1 MMRDINDLKILL
13 AEDNRI
19 NQRIAVLTFK
29 QLGVSIDI
37 ASNGLEAL
45 EKFRKKQ
52 YDLILM
58 DMQMPE
64 MNGLEATR
72 EIRTFEKDTNLPH
85 RAIIVA
91 LTGSEPAEKKDICIE
106 AGMNDY
112 MEKPIQE
119 RLLRSLI
126 AKFFN

>member
-1 MMRDINDLKILL
+1 MRELKELKILV

-19 NQRIAVLTFK
+19 NQRIAILTFK

-45 EKFRKKQ
+45 EKYRKKQ

-64 MNGLEATR
+64 MDGLEATS
-72 EIRTFEKDTNLPH
+72 EIRTFEQESKMSH
-85 RAIIVA
+85 RAVIVA
-91 LTGSEPAEKKDICIE
+91 LTGSEPTEKRDVCLE

-119 RLLRSLI
+119 KLLRSLM
-126 AKFFN
+126 AKFFK

>member
-1 MMRDINDLKILL
+1 MRELTELKILV

-19 NQRIAVLTFK
+19 NQRIAILTFK

-37 ASNGLEAL
+37 ASNGMDAL
-45 EKFRKKQ
+45 EKYCKKQ

-64 MNGLEATR
+64 MDGLEATS
-72 EIRTFEKDTNLPH
+72 EIRTFEQESKMSH
-85 RAIIVA
+85 RAVIVA
-91 LTGSEPAEKKDICIE
+91 LTGSEPTEKRDVCLE

-119 RLLRSLI
+119 KLLRSLM
-126 AKFFN
+126 AKFFK

>member
-1 MMRDINDLKILL
+1 MRELKELKILV

-19 NQRIAVLTFK
+19 NQRIAILTFK

-45 EKFRKKQ
+45 EKYRKKQ

-64 MNGLEATR
+64 MDGLEATS
-72 EIRTFEKDTNLPH
+72 EIRTFEQESKMSH
-85 RAIIVA
+85 RAVIVA
-91 LTGSEPAEKKDICIE
+91 LTGSEPTEKRDVCLE

-119 RLLRSLI
+119 KLLRSLI

>member
-1 MMRDINDLKILL
+1 MRELKELIILV

-19 NQRIAVLTFK
+19 NQRIAILTFK

-37 ASNGLEAL
+37 VSNGLEAL
-45 EKFRKKQ
+45 EMYRKKQ

-64 MNGLEATR
+64 MDGLEATL
-72 EIRTFEKDTNLPH
+72 EIRLFEQESKMSH
-85 RAIIVA
+85 RAVIVA
-91 LTGSEPAEKKDICIE
+91 LTGSEPTEKRNVCLE

-119 RLLRSLI
+119 KLLRSLI
-126 AKFFN
+126 IKFFN

>member
-1 MMRDINDLKILL
+1 MRELKELKILV

-19 NQRIAVLTFK
+19 NQRIAILTFK

-37 ASNGLEAL
+37 ASNGMEAL
-45 EKFRKKQ
+45 EMYRKKQ

-64 MNGLEATR
+64 MDGLEATS
-72 EIRTFEKDTNLPH
+72 EIRSFEQQSKMSH
-85 RAIIVA
+85 RAVIVA
-91 LTGSEPAEKKDICIE
+91 LTGSEPTEKRDVCLE

-119 RLLRSLI
+119 KLLRSLI

>member
-1 MMRDINDLKILL
+1 MQDIKELKILV

-37 ASNGLEAL
+37 ASNGKEAVDKYT
-45 EKFRKKQ
+45 ENC

-58 DMQMPE
+58 DMQMPV
-64 MNGLEATR
+64 MDGLEAAMQVR
-72 EIRTFEKDTNLPH
+72 AYEKKSNMHH
-85 RAIIVA
+85 RVVIVA
-91 LTGSEPAEKKDICIE
+91 LTGSEPTEKKDLCIE

-119 RLLRSLI
+119 SQLRSLI
-126 AKFFN
+126 VKFFS

>member
-1 MMRDINDLKILL
+1 MRELKELKILV

-19 NQRIAVLTFK
+19 NQRIAILTFK

-45 EKFRKKQ
+45 EMYRKIQ

-64 MNGLEATR
+64 MDGLEATS
-72 EIRTFEKDTNLPH
+72 EIRTFEQESNQPH
-85 RAIIVA
+85 RAVIVA
-91 LTGSEPAEKKDICIE
+91 LTGSEPTEKKDVCLQ

-119 RLLRSLI
+119 KLLPGLI
-126 AKFFN
+126 AKFFD

>member
-1 MMRDINDLKILL
+1 MRELTELKILV

-19 NQRIAVLTFK
+19 NQRIAILTFK

-45 EKFRKKQ
+45 EKYRKKP

-64 MNGLEATR
+64 MDGLEATS
-72 EIRTFEKDTNLPH
+72 EIRTFELESKMSH
-85 RAIIVA
+85 RAVIVA
-91 LTGSEPAEKKDICIE
+91 LTGSEPTEKRDVCLE

-119 RLLRSLI
+119 KLLRSLI
-126 AKFFN
+126 SKFFN

>member
-1 MMRDINDLKILL
+1 MRELKELKILV

-19 NQRIAVLTFK
+19 NQRIAILTFK

-37 ASNGLEAL
+37 ALNGLEAL
-45 EKFRKKQ
+45 EMYRKKQ

-64 MNGLEATR
+64 MDGLEATS
-72 EIRTFEKDTNLPH
+72 EIRTFELESKMSR
-85 RAIIVA
+85 RAVIVA
-91 LTGSEPAEKKDICIE
+91 LTGSEPSEKRDVCLE

-119 RLLRSLI
+119 KLLRSLI
-126 AKFFN
+126 SKFFN

>member
-1 MMRDINDLKILL
+1 MQDITDLKILV

-37 ASNGLEAL
+37 ASNGKEAL
-45 EKFRKKQ
+45 NKYTENR

-64 MNGLEATR
+64 MDGLEAAIQ
-72 EIRTFEKDTNLPH
+72 IRAYEQESDLPH
-85 RAIIVA
+85 RVVIVA
-91 LTGSEPAEKKDICIE
+91 LTGSEPNEKKDLCIE

-119 RLLRSLI
+119 NLLRGI
-126 AKFFN
+126 MGRFFS

>member
-1 MMRDINDLKILL
+1 MRDFKELKILV

-19 NQRIAVLTFK
+19 NQRIAILTFK

-37 ASNGLEAL
+37 ASNGLQAL
-45 EKFRKKQ
+45 EMYRKKQ
-52 YDLILM
+52 HDLILM

-64 MNGLEATR
+64 MDGLEATS
-72 EIRTFEKDTNLPH
+72 EIRSFEKESKMLHP
-85 RAIIVA
+85 AVIVA
-91 LTGSEPAEKKDICIE
+91 LTGSEPTEKRDVCLE

-119 RLLRSLI
+119 KLLRTLI

>member
-1 MMRDINDLKILL
+1 MQDITDLKILV

-37 ASNGLEAL
+37 ASNGKEAL
-45 EKFRKKQ
+45 NKYTENR

-64 MNGLEATR
+64 MDGLEAAIQ
-72 EIRTFEKDTNLPH
+72 IRAYEQESDLPH
-85 RAIIVA
+85 RVVIVA
-91 LTGSEPAEKKDICIE
+91 LTGSEPNEKKDLCIE

-119 RLLRSLI
+119 NLLRGI
-126 AKFFN
+126 MDRFFS

>member
-1 MMRDINDLKILL
+1 MREFNDLKILL

-37 ASNGLEAL
+37 ASNGEEAFN
-45 EKFRKKQ
+45 KYCKKQ

-64 MNGLEATR
+64 MDGLEATR
-72 EIRTFEKDTNLPH
+72 HIRSFEQESKMSH
-85 RAIIVA
+85 RAVIVA
-91 LTGSEPAEKKDICIE
+91 LTGSEPTKKRDVCLE
-106 AGMNDY
+106 SGMNDY

-119 RLLRSLI
+119 KLLRSLI
-126 AKFFN
+126 VKFFK

>member
-1 MMRDINDLKILL
+1 MRELKELKILV

-19 NQRIAVLTFK
+19 NQRIAILTFK

-37 ASNGLEAL
+37 ASNGMEAL
-45 EKFRKKQ
+45 EMYRKKQ

-64 MNGLEATR
+64 MDGLEATS
-72 EIRTFEKDTNLPH
+72 EIRSFEQQAKMSH
-85 RAIIVA
+85 RAVIVA
-91 LTGSEPAEKKDICIE
+91 LTGSEPTEKRDVCLE

-119 RLLRSLI
+119 KLLRSLI

>member
-1 MMRDINDLKILL
+1 MRELKELKILV

-19 NQRIAVLTFK
+19 NQRIAILTFK

-37 ASNGLEAL
+37 ASNGMEAL
-45 EKFRKKQ
+45 EMYRKKQ

-64 MNGLEATR
+64 MDGLEATS
-72 EIRTFEKDTNLPH
+72 EIRSFEQQSKMSH
-85 RAIIVA
+85 RAVIVA
-91 LTGSEPAEKKDICIE
+91 LTGSEPTEKRDVCLE

-119 RLLRSLI
+119 KLLRGLI

>member
-1 MMRDINDLKILL
+1 MRELTELKILV

-19 NQRIAVLTFK
+19 NQRIAILTFK

-37 ASNGLEAL
+37 ASNGMEAL
-45 EKFRKKQ
+45 EKYRKKQ

-64 MNGLEATR
+64 MDGLEATS
-72 EIRTFEKDTNLPH
+72 EIRTFEQESKMSH
-85 RAIIVA
+85 RAVIVA
-91 LTGSEPAEKKDICIE
+91 LTGSEPTEKRDVCLE

-119 RLLRSLI
+119 KLLSSLM
-126 AKFFN
+126 AKFFK

>member
-1 MMRDINDLKILL
+1 MRELTELEILV

-19 NQRIAVLTFK
+19 NQRIAILTFK

-45 EKFRKKQ
+45 EKYRKKQ

-64 MNGLEATR
+64 MDGLEATS
-72 EIRTFEKDTNLPH
+72 EIRTFEQESKMSH

-91 LTGSEPAEKKDICIE
+91 LTGSEPTEKRDVCLE

-119 RLLRSLI
+119 KLLRSLM
-126 AKFFN
+126 AKFFK

>member
-1 MMRDINDLKILL
+1 MRELKELKILV

-19 NQRIAVLTFK
+19 NQRIAILTFK

-37 ASNGLEAL
+37 ALNGLEAL
-45 EKFRKKQ
+45 EMYRKKQ

-64 MNGLEATR
+64 MDGLEATS
-72 EIRTFEKDTNLPH
+72 EIRTFELESKMSR
-85 RAIIVA
+85 RAVIVA
-91 LTGSEPAEKKDICIE
+91 LTGSEPTEKRDVCLE

-119 RLLRSLI
+119 KLLRSLI
-126 AKFFN
+126 SKFFN

>member
-1 MMRDINDLKILL
+1 MRELKELKILV

-19 NQRIAVLTFK
+19 NQRIAILTFK

-37 ASNGLEAL
+37 ALNGLEAL
-45 EKFRKKQ
+45 EMYRKKQ

-64 MNGLEATR
+64 MDGLEATS
-72 EIRTFEKDTNLPH
+72 EIRTFELESKMSH
-85 RAIIVA
+85 RAVIVA
-91 LTGSEPAEKKDICIE
+91 LTGSEPTEKRDVCLE

-119 RLLRSLI
+119 KLLRSLI
-126 AKFFN
+126 SKFFN